1 MGNSFGCCLKKTH
14 LIFALG
20 TNDSFLKAL
29 NQIEIECNRK
39 DDIIILWTG
48 SPALDDDESI
58 EWSKTSHNT
67 RASTNEA
74 TTDVHNL
81 INYYQNNGWNL
92 KVIVCDKEIT
102 RGFSVSPEYGKF
114 ICKDRNGFH
123 NQDNDRIFTNLCA
136 TLYIKDISLDYLNR
150 TPINSKTQKPRGSY
164 CSDIKTVAMLFMYM
178 RSLNH
183 GNYDIF
189 QRESRYLRTY
199 SFEDKEELP
208 LYYKGKNNDSIDII
222 KFNTSKYLSNSDAT
236 DAFDIEFWNILMLP
250 FFFYQET
257 MPINTSVMA
266 MCTDLGD
273 PYNES
278 GDTLSLNL
286 VNDFDDLVAIAMISC
301 LEGDCEVYTTM
312 KDKNIERI
320 VSLNVDNLIDHL
332 EVTPCN
338 FHL

>member
-1 MGNSFGCCLKKTH
+1 MGNSCGCCLKNTH

-29 NQIEIECNRK
+29 NEIEMKCNRK
-39 DDIIILWTG
+39 DNIIILWTG
-48 SPALDDDESI
+48 SPALDENEPI

-74 TTDVHNL
+74 TNDVHNL

-92 KVIVCDKEIT
+92 KVIVCNKEIT
-102 RGFSVSPEYGKF
+102 RGFSVSPDNGKF
-114 ICKDRNGFH
+114 ICKDNDGFH
-123 NQDNDRIFTNLCA
+123 NEDNERIFTNLCQ
-136 TLYIKDISLDYLNR
+136 TLYINDISMDYLNR
-150 TPINSKTQKPRGSY
+150 TPLSSRTQKPRGSY

-178 RSLNH
+178 RSLNEGH
-183 GNYDIF
+183 DDMFEI
-189 QRESRYLRTY
+189 ESRYLRTN
-199 SFEDKEELP
+199 SFEEKGELP

-222 KFNTSKYLSNSDAT
+222 KFNTSKYSSNSDAT
-236 DAFDIEFWNILMLP
+236 DAFDNEFMNTLMLP
-250 FFFYQET
+250 LFFYQET

-266 MCTDLGD
+266 TCTDLGD

-278 GDTLSLNL
+278 GDTQRLNL

-312 KDKNIERI
+312 KDKNVERI
-320 VSLNVDNLIDHL
+320 VSHNVDNLIDHL